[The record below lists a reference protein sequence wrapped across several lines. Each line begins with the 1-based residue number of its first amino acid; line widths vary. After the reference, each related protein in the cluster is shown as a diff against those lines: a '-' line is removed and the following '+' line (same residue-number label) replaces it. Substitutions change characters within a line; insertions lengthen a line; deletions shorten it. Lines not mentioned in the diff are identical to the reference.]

1 MFRFFET
8 RIDPTA
14 EPPRAEPPD
23 TLWGFYWHYVGQ
35 AKWLFAALFGLGF
48 VLAVVEAVIPWLIG
62 RLVTILSS
70 TPAEQVFEAAGPA
83 LAAMA
88 FVVLI
93 VRPAGTI
100 LFRLLVNHTLSVSFT
115 TMIHWQTYWHVVRQS
130 VAFFNEDFAGRIA
143 TRVLQTGRPLRESV
157 LAVARA
163 VWQILIFGLA
173 SIGLL
178 ATQDG
183 RLALPMLVWFAL
195 YAALLAVSL
204 PKIQALS
211 RDTTDARSAI
221 TGKVVDSFTNI
232 LTVKLFG
239 RRTQEDDY
247 IREGY
252 RRMDD
257 AMMRQQRANTLYVVA
272 LVTLNALF
280 LVSTG
285 GMAVWLF
292 SERGIDAGTMTT
304 ALLLATQIIA
314 MSGWVGYEVMGIFEN
329 VGSVQEGMRT
339 IARPLTL
346 QDRADARPLQVT
358 RGEIHFEN
366 LRFAYDNGE
375 KVLDGLFLAIRPG
388 ERIGLVGRSGVGKTT
403 LVNLLLRFY
412 EPQGGRVLVDRQDIA
427 SVTEESLRAQVS
439 VVTQDTSLLH
449 RSIRENILYGRP
461 DAGEEAV
468 REAARQAHADAFVAK
483 LADHKGRRGYDAH
496 VGERGVKLSGGQRQR
511 IAIARVIL
519 KDAPILVLDEATSAL
534 DSEVEAAIQES
545 LSALM
550 EGKTVIAIAHRLST
564 LHLMDRLAVL
574 DAGRVVEEGTHH
586 DLIRRGGIYA
596 DLWARQSGGFL
607 TPPRRLREAAIG
619 TGIVR

>member
-1 MFRFFET
+1 MFRYFET

-14 EPPRAEPPD
+14 EPPQTAPPD
-23 TLWGFYWHYVGQ
+23 TLWGFYWHYIRQ
-35 AKWLFAALFGLGF
+35 AKWLFFALFAMGF

-62 RLVTILSS
+62 RLVTVLST

-83 LAAMA
+83 LIAMA
-88 FVVLI
+88 VVVLV
-93 VRPAGTI
+93 VRPVGTV
-100 LFRLLVNHTLSVSFT
+100 LLRLIVNHTLSVSFT
-115 TMIHWQTYWHVVRQS
+115 TMVHWQTYWHVIRQP

-143 TRVLQTGRPLRESV
+143 NRIMQTARPLRDSV

-163 VWQILIFGLA
+163 VWQILIFGVA

-178 ATQDG
+178 STQDW
-183 RLALPMLVWFAL
+183 RLAAPMFVWFVL
-195 YAALLAVSL
+195 YTALLMVFL
-204 PKIQALS
+204 PRIQALS
-211 RDTTDARSAI
+211 RETTDARSAV

-239 RRTQEDDY
+239 RRTQEDAY

-252 RRMDD
+252 ARMD
-257 AMMRQQRANTLYVVA
+257 AALMRQQRANTLYVVG

-280 LVSTG
+280 LVATG
-285 GMAVWLF
+285 GTAVWLF

-304 ALLLATQIIA
+304 ALLLATQIIS

-346 QDRADARPLQVT
+346 QDRSDARPLRVT
-358 RGEIHFEN
+358 TGEIRFED
-366 LRFAYDNGE
+366 LRFSYPNGE
-375 KVLDGLFLAIRPG
+375 TVLEGLDLVIRPG
-388 ERIGLVGRSGVGKTT
+388 ERVGLVGRSGVGKTT

-412 EPQGGRVLVDRQDIA
+412 EPVGGRVVIDGQDIA
-427 SVTEESLRAQVS
+427 GVTEESLRAQVS

-461 DAGEEAV
+461 EAGEEAMLD
-468 REAARQAHADAFVAK
+468 AARQAHAEAFIGK
-483 LADHKGRRGYDAH
+483 LVDHKGRRAYDAH

-545 LSALM
+545 LSTLM

-564 LHLMDRLAVL
+564 LQLMDRLVVL
-574 DAGRVVEEGTHH
+574 DDGGIVEEGTHRE
-586 DLIRRGGIYA
+586 LIERGGLYA
-596 DLWARQSGGFL
+596 ALWARQSGGFL
-607 TPPRRLREAAIG
+607 TPPKRARGAVA
-619 TGIVR
+619 